1 MAHACNP
8 SAWEAETG
16 ELPQL
21 QGLLGPHR
29 FRSASLSTLSEKD
42 KSKKRRKK
50 MVSVGLR
57 NEHVFGKKRKKKKKK
72 MEKRVGGTLVPKP
85 CSGKSKDLRDR
96 DPWCD

>member
-29 FRSASLSTLSEKD
+29 FRSASLPTLSEKD

-57 NEHVFGKKRKKKKKK
+57 NEHVFGKKRKKKKKDG
-72 MEKRVGGTLVPKP
+72 EKSRWHLGAKALLWEIQGLTRQRPLV
-85 CSGKSKDLRDR
+85 
-96 DPWCD
+96 